1 MAAKDRLLTSKRVEC
16 NKIYEKKFD
25 ENLSKI
31 VESTHQFCD
40 GNINKFGL
48 MLQKTV
54 YSREYLSG
62 WKRLY
67 ETPLPT
73 KKEFC
78 SNLTMENIID
88 TDYKNVKRVQKDLAS
103 QNLGHYHNLYVQ
115 SDKLLLVNVFENFRN
130 NCLEINEINSDLLLP
145 APGLIW
151 QSPSTDSFC
160 DIARQS
166 ILLSNVTK
174 AVCRWFQVEK
184 EEFLI
189 HSEIHTKL
197 R

>member
-1 MAAKDRLLTSKRVEC
+1 MAAFELWFFSPSIWIKQQTPTNSVWRAVSAPPENLHKGKYSLKYMTAKDRLLTSKCVEC

-40 GNINKFGL
+40 GNINKFGV

-54 YSREYLSG
+54 YSREYVSG

-88 TDYKNVKRVQKDLAS
+88 TDYKNAKR
-103 QNLGHYHNLYVQ
+103 
-115 SDKLLLVNVFENFRN
+115 
-130 NCLEINEINSDLLLP
+130 I
-145 APGLIW
+145 
-151 QSPSTDSFC
+151 
-160 DIARQS
+160 
-166 ILLSNVTK
+166 
-174 AVCRWFQVEK
+174 
-184 EEFLI
+184 
-189 HSEIHTKL
+189 
-197 R
+197 